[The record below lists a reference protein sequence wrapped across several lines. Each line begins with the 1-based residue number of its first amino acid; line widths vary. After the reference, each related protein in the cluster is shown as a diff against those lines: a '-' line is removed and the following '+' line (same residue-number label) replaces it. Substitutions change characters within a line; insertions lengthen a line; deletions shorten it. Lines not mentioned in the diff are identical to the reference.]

1 MGVQRA
7 ATMSATRVISGLA
20 AVLLLTAVL
29 VVVLHD
35 DQSQQ
40 YSSAGGVDSTSELAA
55 VATTKL
61 LNDDPN
67 RCANVMD
74 WNFLN
79 AKVTQNN
86 LGGVGPDSGAREI
99 RYAGVSNGIDLI
111 LTTDAAYVVNP
122 KVKEYEIDGVTRQL
136 NGAGN
141 NGVNGK
147 FGQVNIKGNTDVK
160 LKFTLVEAGTD
171 IPADVAPEQTIF
183 FSVYDL
189 DTNGPSGYEFVD
201 FTTPVDSY
209 SVTKTTTARIQGNDA
224 HLVATALRKGDD
236 SDNPTDPLSMTQVQ
250 LDSAIWITYKGRNTW
265 GMTFGE
271 KGNKKGKGGRNLL
284 FAGRAQ
290 GDCPDTC
297 GGPAYGGPAKFT
309 GAPYACGGPNCEK
322 GADGKMNDF
331 RYKNCCVGKPVTG
344 GTSKATINAPYG
356 IVSQKR
362 FCSWGGGKG
371 GLGADGP
378 PCINKLPKV

>member
-1 MGVQRA
+1 MGGPQST
-7 ATMSATRVISGLA
+7 TMSATRVISALA

-40 YSSAGGVDSTSELAA
+40 YSSAGGVDSTSELAD
-55 VATTKL
+55 VATTEL

-160 LKFTLVEAGTD
+160 LKFTVVKAGTN

-189 DTNGPSGYEFVD
+189 DTLPPGKGYEFVD

-209 SVTKTTTARIQGNDA
+209 SVTKTSTARIEGNEA
-224 HLVATALRKGDD
+224 HLVATASRHGNGL
-236 SDNPTDPLSMTQVQ
+236 DNPTDPLSMTQEQ
-250 LDSAIWITYKGRNTW
+250 LD
-265 GMTFGE
+265 
-271 KGNKKGKGGRNLL
+271 
-284 FAGRAQ
+284 
-290 GDCPDTC
+290 
-297 GGPAYGGPAKFT
+297 
-309 GAPYACGGPNCEK
+309 
-322 GADGKMNDF
+322 
-331 RYKNCCVGKPVTG
+331 
-344 GTSKATINAPYG
+344 
-356 IVSQKR
+356 
-362 FCSWGGGKG
+362 
-371 GLGADGP
+371 
-378 PCINKLPKV
+378 

>member
-1 MGVQRA
+1 MGVHRA
-7 ATMSATRVISGLA
+7 ATMSATRVISALA

-74 WNFLN
+74 WNFVN

-86 LGGVGPDSGAREI
+86 LGGMGPDSGAREI

-122 KVKEYEIDGVTRQL
+122 KLKEYE
-136 NGAGN
+136 
-141 NGVNGK
+141 
-147 FGQVNIKGNTDVK
+147 
-160 LKFTLVEAGTD
+160 
-171 IPADVAPEQTIF
+171 
-183 FSVYDL
+183 L

-236 SDNPTDPLSMTQVQ
+236 SDNPTDPLSMTQ
-250 LDSAIWITYKGRNTW
+250 
-265 GMTFGE
+265 
-271 KGNKKGKGGRNLL
+271 
-284 FAGRAQ
+284 
-290 GDCPDTC
+290 
-297 GGPAYGGPAKFT
+297 
-309 GAPYACGGPNCEK
+309 
-322 GADGKMNDF
+322 
-331 RYKNCCVGKPVTG
+331 
-344 GTSKATINAPYG
+344 
-356 IVSQKR
+356 
-362 FCSWGGGKG
+362 
-371 GLGADGP
+371 
-378 PCINKLPKV
+378 

>member
-1 MGVQRA
+1 MGVHRA
-7 ATMSATRVISGLA
+7 ATMSATRVISALA

-86 LGGVGPDSGAREI
+86 LGGMGPDSGAREI

-141 NGVNGK
+141 N
-147 FGQVNIKGNTDVK
+147 DVK

-171 IPADVAPEQTIF
+171 IPADVAPEQTVF

-209 SVTKTTTARIQGNDA
+209 SVTKTSTARIRGNDA

-236 SDNPTDPLSMTQVQ
+236 SGNPTDPLSMTQVQ
-250 LDSAIWITYKGRNTW
+250 L
-265 GMTFGE
+265 
-271 KGNKKGKGGRNLL
+271 
-284 FAGRAQ
+284 
-290 GDCPDTC
+290 
-297 GGPAYGGPAKFT
+297 
-309 GAPYACGGPNCEK
+309 
-322 GADGKMNDF
+322 
-331 RYKNCCVGKPVTG
+331 
-344 GTSKATINAPYG
+344 
-356 IVSQKR
+356 
-362 FCSWGGGKG
+362 
-371 GLGADGP
+371 
-378 PCINKLPKV
+378 